1 VFNDTNCQAQKTT
14 ISWEKDEKYS
24 RVVQRKKNLIKFQKQ
39 KQATVDQVAQQ
50 MSQSIAFHDNNRW
63 SIDVELSYRQQISSK
78 FNQKLLLVV
87 DKSSSLTKSK
97 EETKMLIYKQIKP
110 NWTALFILIRNHL
123 LIFEKY

>member
-1 VFNDTNCQAQKTT
+1 VVKT
-14 ISWEKDEKYS
+14 
-24 RVVQRKKNLIKFQKQ
+24 KKNLIKFQKQ

-50 MSQSIAFHDNNRW
+50 MLQSIAFHDNNQR
-63 SIDVELSYRQQISSK
+63 SIDVELSYHQQISSK

-97 EETKMLIYKQIKP
+97 EETKMLIYEQIKP

-123 LIFEKY
+123 SIFEKY